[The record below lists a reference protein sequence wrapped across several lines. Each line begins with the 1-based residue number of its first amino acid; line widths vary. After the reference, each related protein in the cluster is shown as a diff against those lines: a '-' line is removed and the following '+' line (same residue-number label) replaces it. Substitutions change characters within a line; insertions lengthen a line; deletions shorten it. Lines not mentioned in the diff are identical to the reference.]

1 MDIVVSIGGSVLV
14 PDLSSET
21 VSRYARAIERISD
34 DHSLSV
40 VVGGGKTAR
49 DYIDVARDLGAN
61 DSICDYMGIDV
72 TRINAR
78 LLISA
83 LPESAYPEP
92 PTSYREAE
100 DALADDKV
108 PIMGGMAP
116 GQTTDAVAAVFSEY
130 TNADLLVYATSV
142 DGVYTSD
149 PSSDDD
155 AERFDR
161 LTPEELVEV
170 VMQTQ
175 LSAGSNSVVDALAAK
190 IIERSGVRT
199 LVLDGTDPEN
209 LEDAVLEGVHTGT
222 EVVPEGYSES
232 QGVLD
237 DF

>member
-1 MDIVVSIGGSVLV
+1 MDVVVSIGGSVLV
-14 PDLSSET
+14 PELSSEH
-21 VSRYARAIERISD
+21 VSEYARVVEEIAD
-34 DHSLSV
+34 DHNLSI

-49 DYIDVARDLGAN
+49 DYIGVARELGAN
-61 DSICDYMGIDV
+61 DSMCDYLGIDI
-72 TRINAR
+72 TRVNAR

-83 LPESAYPEP
+83 IDDVAYPEP
-92 PTSYREAE
+92 PTTYREAE

-108 PIMGGMAP
+108 PVMGGMAP

-142 DGVYTSD
+142 DGVYTGDPKSD
-149 PSSDDD
+149 ED
-155 AERFDR
+155 AEKIDHMS
-161 LTPEELVEV
+161 PGELVQI

-199 LVLDGTDPEN
+199 LVLDGSDPEA
-209 LEDAVLEGVHTGT
+209 LEHAVLDGVYDGT
-222 EVVPEGYSES
+222 EIVPDDYSES